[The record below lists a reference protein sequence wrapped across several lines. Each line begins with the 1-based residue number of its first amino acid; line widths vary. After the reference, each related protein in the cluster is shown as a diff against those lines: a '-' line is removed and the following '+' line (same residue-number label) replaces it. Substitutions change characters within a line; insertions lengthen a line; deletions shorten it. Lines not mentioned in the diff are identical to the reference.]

1 MKTLAAKSL
10 SFASS
15 RAYAL
20 LLALSLLM
28 AAPIGALAQASQ
40 DQREDQREERTA
52 LEDRAT
58 SFQAVTGPATEDVPG
73 GTLLLAAYIA
83 IWAATMFYLLRLAR
97 IGKRIDADLS
107 ALRESLPA
115 EDDAAREGDV

>member
-10 SFASS
+10 SFAP
-15 RAYAL
+15 RL
-20 LLALSLLM
+20 VVCLSLLM
-28 AAPIGALAQASQ
+28 AAPIGALAQAAQ
-40 DQREDQREERTA
+40 DQREERTA

-97 IGKRIDADLS
+97 IGKRIDAELS

-115 EDDAAREGDV
+115 EGDAAREGDV